1 MPQRFC
7 GIGGPGSL
15 QLDGKANDF
24 INHGSWPFFKA
35 IKVSLAA
42 GNDVGSPDKMGE
54 ERKGRVSY
62 VIGPDGS
69 PLTLADL
76 PPPGTR
82 RWVIRRKAEVVAA
95 VRGGLLSLD
104 DACKRYTLTVEEFLA
119 WQRAIDRFGMP
130 GLRATRVQQYR
141 N

>member
-1 MPQRFC
+1 M
-7 GIGGPGSL
+7 
-15 QLDGKANDF
+15 
-24 INHGSWPFFKA
+24 
-35 IKVSLAA
+35 
-42 GNDVGSPDKMGE
+42 E

-76 PPPGTR
+76 PPASTR

-104 DACKRYTLTVEEFLA
+104 FGRSYTYSVPVIDLVRERLAVSLPLALIALALSTIIAIPVGLFSASRRGRAGDTVA
-119 WQRAIDRFGMP
+119 MGA
-130 GLRATRVQQYR
+130 A
-141 N
+141 